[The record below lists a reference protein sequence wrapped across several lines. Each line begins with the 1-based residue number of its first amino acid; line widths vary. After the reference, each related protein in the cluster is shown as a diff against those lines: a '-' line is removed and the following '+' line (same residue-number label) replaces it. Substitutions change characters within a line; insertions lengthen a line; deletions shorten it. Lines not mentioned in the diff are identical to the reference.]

1 MEGQI
6 IVSTNELRTQANAV
20 KAQLSKMR
28 QSFEDLKSQMSGT
41 QAYWIGEAGD
51 AHRRMYTGK
60 LEKIE
65 EVLRRYTEQVRD
77 LEIMAGV
84 YEEAEAQA
92 LSAADSLPA
101 STLD

>member
-6 IVSTNELRTQANAV
+6 IVSTTELKAQANTVRAR
-20 KAQLSKMR
+20 LSKMR
-28 QSFEDLKSQMSGT
+28 QSFEDLKSLMSGT

-51 AHRRMYTGK
+51 AHRQMYTGK
-60 LEKIE
+60 LDKIE
-65 EVLRRYTEQVRD
+65 EVLRRYTEQVKD

-101 STLD
+101 SMLD